1 MLTTLINQ
9 KPDYRMK
16 KFSASIA
23 LLFCIFFCSAQTDTV
38 KRINK
43 LTDRDKTYTKMVRE
57 SYFPGGQRAWLSFLQ
72 DNLEYPAKAK
82 RKNIQGTV
90 VVQFIV
96 NTDGTISDIS
106 AISGPEELKQAAINV
121 IKKSP
126 NWIPAF
132 QKGKNV
138 KSYKKQPVGFALQP

>member
-1 MLTTLINQ
+1 
-9 KPDYRMK
+9 MK
-16 KFSASIA
+16 KLLASIP
-23 LLFCIFFCSAQTDTV
+23 LLFCIFLCSAQTDTV

-43 LTDRDKTYTKMVRE
+43 SATDQDKTYAKVERE
-57 SYFPGGQRAWLSFLQ
+57 SAFPGGERAWRNFLQ
-72 DNLEYPAKAK
+72 ENLEYPAKAK
-82 RKNIQGTV
+82 RKNIQGIV

-106 AISGPEELKQAAINV
+106 AISGPEELQQAAIKV

-132 QKGKNV
+132 QYDKNV
-138 KSYKKQPVGFALQP
+138 RSYKKQPVGFALQ

>member
-1 MLTTLINQ
+1 
-9 KPDYRMK
+9 MK
-16 KFSASIA
+16 KLLASIA
-23 LLFCIFFCSAQTDTV
+23 LLFCIFLCSAQTDTV
-38 KRINK
+38 KRVNK
-43 LTDRDKTYTKMVRE
+43 SATDKDKTYAKVERE
-57 SYFPGGQRAWLSFLQ
+57 SYFPGGQRAWLSYLQ
-72 DNLEYPAKAK
+72 ENLEYPAKAK

-126 NWIPAF
+126 NWVPAI
-132 QKGKNV
+132 QYGKNV
-138 KSYKKQPVGFALQP
+138 KDYKKQPVGFALQP